1 MTKVNIK
8 DIVTQFIIGGST
20 VALISY
26 LGNFVN
32 PVLAGIFASIPLG
45 LPSGYYIASSK
56 APAYYKNLII
66 MTAGL
71 FLATAVTSILVIEYK
86 IEKNT
91 AIIAGMLSWAIY
103 GAIYYLFQRK

>member
-8 DIVTQFIIGGST
+8 DIVIQFIIGGST

-56 APAYYKNLII
+56 APAYYKNLLI
-66 MTAGL
+66 MTTGL
-71 FLATAVTSILVIEYK
+71 LMATAITSILVIEYK
-86 IEKNT
+86 VDKNT
-91 AIIAGMLSWAIY
+91 SIIAGMLTWAIY
-103 GAIYYLFQRK
+103 GAIYYFYQQK